1 MNMKG
6 LHGELNMKGSF
17 KTAIDN
23 NTTCNMPVHAFCR
36 PFNPNQVSVF
46 GKCSGLSIPFETKEK
61 VLAQYIPDCFEIL
74 EPLVDVRFLHCGDV
88 DFLSGSSYNILDV
101 TIPVQFNEK
110 GNKLTGLYPLCMFEN
125 DCEAIISGR
134 EGYGLPKTFANIADA
149 RHVGDHWFTTAGY
162 NGEMFVELNFNE
174 KKKLNEDKI
183 AALNKD
189 PRCNYFGWRVIPN
202 IGKGGCTIGEPTLY
216 PHNFIYSDVWTGE
229 GTVNWRDLGLE
240 KCIMQ
245 GMLIHILANIP
256 VMKYLPAQRSLFR
269 RELLLGGSKSLKK

>member
-1 MNMKG
+1 
-6 LHGELNMKGSF
+6 MKGSF

-110 GNKLTGLYPLCMFEN
+110 GNKLTGLYP
-125 DCEAIISGR
+125 
-134 EGYGLPKTFANIADA
+134 FACSRMIAKQSSPDV
-149 RHVGDHWFTTAGY
+149 RDMVYLKHS
-162 NGEMFVELNFNE
+162 
-174 KKKLNEDKI
+174 
-183 AALNKD
+183 
-189 PRCNYFGWRVIPN
+189 
-202 IGKGGCTIGEPTLY
+202 PT
-216 PHNFIYSDVWTGE
+216 
-229 GTVNWRDLGLE
+229 
-240 KCIMQ
+240 
-245 GMLIHILANIP
+245 
-256 VMKYLPAQRSLFR
+256 SLMHAM
-269 RELLLGGSKSLKK
+269 